1 MIKIMIAD
9 DEPGIRRLIKDCL
22 NREKMEVIEAVD
34 GNDALVKFYENEK
47 ELNLIILDVMMPHL
61 DGFEVL
67 KAIRKTSDIPIIM
80 LTAKNEDEAQ
90 ISSFSDG
97 ANDYITKPFSIMV
110 LMSRVKNQLRGLFNS
125 EINIG
130 NLKINTSKRKVYL
143 DEEEII
149 LTLKEYELLMY
160 LAKSKGVAVSRD
172 ELLQNVWNDKD
183 DSRTVDTHV
192 KQLRA
197 KLANADVVIETIR
210 GFGYSLNESS

>member
-143 DEEEII
+143 DEEEIV